1 MLKQSF
7 YKDVFEVAIQIE
19 YISDTVPGM
28 DVEMENEFT
37 QMLIKS
43 IITGMNVPYNYI
55 DSTAEIDFARSLTMT
70 NNPFVRAIIND
81 QEEFGEFYTK
91 IIRELYK
98 NEFVK
103 DKEDKPKRGRKPL
116 NTDKK
121 NSSLSINV
129 EEIELRFPTPVY
141 LILGNMNEQVQNAQQ
156 MSDFITLTYF
166 PDDPSGQGIPDPYAH
181 ELLKAKFKKELYQ
194 KHFLPSLEWEAF
206 DDIYT
211 EIKQMEV
218 EENIKKNITFAPE
231 SKKKSELDML
241 EEDDF

>member
-19 YISDTVPGM
+19 YTSDTVPGM

-37 QMLIKS
+37 QMLLKS

-81 QEEFGEFYTK
+81 QEEFGEFYSK

-98 NEFVK
+98 NEFIQ
-103 DKEDKPKRGRKPL
+103 
-116 NTDKK
+116 DKK
-121 NSSLSINV
+121 NKKTRKSKNNKDTSYLNV
-129 EEIELRFPTPVY
+129 NIEQIELRFPTPIY
-141 LILGNMNEQVQNAQQ
+141 LVLGNMNEQVQNAQQ
-156 MSDFITLTYF
+156 MTDFITMTYF
-166 PDDPSGQGIPDPYAH
+166 PEDPTGQAIQDPYAN
-181 ELLKAKFKKELYQ
+181 EIKKAKFKKELYK
-194 KHFLPSLEWEAF
+194 KHFLPSLEWDAF
-206 DDIYT
+206 D
-211 EIKQMEV
+211 EIFESVNQDDVNSTIEKAI
-218 EENIKKNITFAPE
+218 NFAPE
-231 SKKKSELDML
+231 AKKKNELDML

>member
-37 QMLIKS
+37 QMLLKS

-81 QEEFGEFYTK
+81 QEEFGQFYSK

-98 NEFVK
+98 NEFIQ
-103 DKEDKPKRGRKPL
+103 DKAEKKKKRTKA
-116 NTDKK
+116 TKTKK
-121 NSSLSINV
+121 NSYLSINI
-129 EEIELRFPTPVY
+129 EELELRFPTPIY
-141 LILGNMNEQVQNAQQ
+141 LVLGNMNEQVQNAQQ
-156 MSDFITLTYF
+156 MAEFITTTYY
-166 PDDPSGQGIPDPYAH
+166 PEDPTGQAGLGYDY
-181 ELLKAKFKKELYQ
+181 ELKKANFKKKIYK
-194 KHFLPSLEWEAF
+194 KHFLPSLEWDSYDEIFKEVDQEAMS
-206 DDIYT
+206 DGI
-211 EIKQMEV
+211 E
-218 EENIKKNITFAPE
+218 KNINFNPE
-231 SKKKSELDML
+231 AKQKNELDML
-241 EEDDF
+241 EEDDY